1 MIRVCCCFVGI
12 LIRSSS
18 WDFCCLF
25 ALFVLVLVLIL
36 VVLLLVVGFWWDPH
50 RKEGDLRISQL
61 VSAAPGMRGRSHLP
75 SWVKWDSVVWKWN
88 AGWRWGTRWEEEN
101 FESDIWDCFQGWGW
115 RGALSFNFLPSS
127 RFPCRVNSPLVEVL
141 HHSLSSY
148 FIKKN
153 LN

>member
-1 MIRVCCCFVGI
+1 MSVPNPNLIYPDIYKYPYTYHYNTTFCYLGVIRLCCCFVGI

-61 VSAAPGMRGRSHLP
+61 VSALPGMRGRSHLP
-75 SWVKWDSVVWKWN
+75 SRVKWDSVV
-88 AGWRWGTRWEEEN
+88 
-101 FESDIWDCFQGWGW
+101 
-115 RGALSFNFLPSS
+115 
-127 RFPCRVNSPLVEVL
+127 
-141 HHSLSSY
+141 
-148 FIKKN
+148 
-153 LN
+153 